1 MVNIDL
7 ESVISFCD
15 KFEREYL
22 AELHTNSSRL
32 KTAASSA
39 SATLGN
45 TDMGT
50 GASAKLEKVADAIY
64 KASMVGEER
73 IQELRR
79 KAQRELDDKTKI
91 ESMCR

>member
-1 MVNIDL
+1 MVDIDL
-7 ESVISFCD
+7 ETVISFCD
-15 KFEREYL
+15 KFEKEYL
-22 AELHTNSSRL
+22 EELHENARKL

-45 TDMGT
+45 TGMAT
-50 GASAKLEKVADAIY
+50 SASAKLEKVADAIY

-79 KAQRELDDKTKI
+79 KAQQELDDKEKI